1 MDEESSNQSF
11 FWPLLNGKKKELK
24 NERFS
29 APKIFSWG
37 DLKEHLNN
45 IFFKRGVIV
54 MVVLIAF
61 LNPIAFFFCHNADI
75 LIITKSINW
84 NRGRSQVSESYR
96 DCKLYLIKCSLFISI
111 FCCCRC
117 CWYFHSS

>member
-1 MDEESSNQSF
+1 MKLVVFNKNTRIASRQPGQATILRREPCTPRKMVDEESSNQSF

-61 LNPIAFFFCHNADI
+61 LNPIVFFSVI
-75 LIITKSINW
+75 M
-84 NRGRSQVSESYR
+84 Q
-96 DCKLYLIKCSLFISI
+96 IS
-111 FCCCRC
+111 
-117 CWYFHSS
+117 